1 MKEGKKKWNQM
12 SINNR
17 YLENKKAVKKSK
29 DDARKLAV
37 SYTANTCSQW
47 HLHNTKRKNLIEST
61 GVVPAEYPP
70 KVNLKLLTT
79 LEC

>member
-47 HLHNTKRKNLIEST
+47 HLHNTKRKDLIEST
-61 GVVPAEYPP
+61 SVVPVEYPP
-70 KVNLKLLTT
+70 KVKLELLTT